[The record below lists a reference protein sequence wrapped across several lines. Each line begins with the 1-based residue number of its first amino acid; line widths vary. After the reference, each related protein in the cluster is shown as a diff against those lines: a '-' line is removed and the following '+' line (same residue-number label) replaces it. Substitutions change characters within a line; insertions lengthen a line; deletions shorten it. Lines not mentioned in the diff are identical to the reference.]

1 MRWRQDQNL
10 SGGNGM
16 SLYDLGGKVAI
27 VTGGAGGIGV
37 GIAKVLA
44 KAGAHVVI
52 ADRDEAAANRQS
64 ASLREAGGVAS
75 AVHLDQADEASIVR
89 ACAKIV
95 AERGTP
101 WALVNN
107 AAVQDRQLLVEGTAE
122 EWDRIHGINVRG
134 PFLLMREI
142 SRAMIAGGGGGRIVN
157 IASISVRSPGVM
169 GLGAYASSKGALTTL
184 SQNAAFELAQHA
196 ITVNTVLPHAVMT
209 DGARHAK
216 GPAPDGPAR
225 RLGPLGIAEAEDIGA
240 AVLFFVTPAAR
251 LVTNQ
256 VLAVDSGFSLT

>member
-1 MRWRQDQNL
+1 
-10 SGGNGM
+10 M
-16 SLYDLGGKVAI
+16 SLYDLSGKVAV

-37 GIAKVLA
+37 GISKVLA
-44 KAGAHVVI
+44 EAGAHVVI
-52 ADRDEAAANRQS
+52 ADRDEAAAKRQ
-64 ASLREAGGVAS
+64 ADALKAAGSRAT
-75 AVHLDQADEASIVR
+75 AAHLDQGDEASIVR
-89 ACAKIV
+89 TCASIV
-95 AERGTP
+95 AEHGKP

-107 AAVQDRQLLVEGTAE
+107 AGIQDRQLLMEGTAE
-122 EWDRIHGINVRG
+122 EWDRIHGVNVRG

-142 SRAMIAGGGGGRIVN
+142 GRAMIAGGEGGRIVN
-157 IASISVRSPGVM
+157 IASISVRTPGIM

-184 SQNAAFELAQHA
+184 SQNAAFELAQHK

-216 GPAPDGPAR
+216 GPSPDGPAR
-225 RLGPLGIAEAEDIGA
+225 RLGPLGIAEPEDIGA